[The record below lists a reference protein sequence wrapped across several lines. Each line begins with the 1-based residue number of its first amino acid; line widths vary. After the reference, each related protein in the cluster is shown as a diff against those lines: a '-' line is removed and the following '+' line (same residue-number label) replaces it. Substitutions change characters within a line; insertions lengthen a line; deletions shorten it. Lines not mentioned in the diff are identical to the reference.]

1 MMNRTAAIERK
12 TKETQIK
19 LSVGLDGNGKNSI
32 DTGIGF
38 FDHMLQLFSCH
49 SGIDLDVV
57 CKGDTRVDGHHSV
70 EDIGIVLGKAISK
83 ALGDKVGIARYAGK
97 TIPMDESLATVNIDI
112 SGRPFLVFNAELS
125 GKVGDFDLELVEEFF
140 RAVATYG
147 GITMHVNLH
156 YGSNS
161 HHKAECIFKAFARA
175 LKEAV
180 TVVGTE
186 LPSSKGLIE

>member
-1 MMNRTAAIERK
+1 MNRVAQIERK

-19 LSVGLDGNGKNSI
+19 LSVGLDGTAKNKI

-49 SGIDLDVV
+49 SGMDLTVE

-70 EDIGIVLGKAISK
+70 EDIGIVLGKAINQ
-83 ALGDKVGIARYAGK
+83 ALGDKIGIARYASK
-97 TIPMDESLATVNIDI
+97 TIPMDESLATVTIDI

-140 RAVATYG
+140 FFFSTYG

-175 LKEAV
+175 VKEAV
-180 TVVGTE
+180 AIVGNE

>member
-1 MMNRTAAIERK
+1 MNRTATIERK

-19 LSVGLDGNGKNSI
+19 LTVGLDGTAKYDV

-49 SGIDLDVV
+49 SGMDLNVE

-70 EDIGIVLGKAISK
+70 EDIGIVLGKAINR
-83 ALGDKVGIARYAGK
+83 ALGDKIGIARYASK
-97 TIPMDESLATVNIDI
+97 TIPMDESLATVTVDI
-112 SGRPFLVFNAELS
+112 SGRPYLVFNAELS

-175 LKEAV
+175 VKEAV
-180 TVVGTE
+180 AVVGNE

>member
-1 MMNRTAAIERK
+1 MRK
-12 TKETQIK
+12 SNIVRNTNETKIK
-19 LSVGLDGNGKNSI
+19 LALNLDGDGKYQVN
-32 DTGIGF
+32 TGVGF
-38 FDHMLQLFSCH
+38 FDHMMTLFACH
-49 SGIDLDVV
+49 SGFDFSVECEGDV
-57 CKGDTRVDGHHSV
+57 RVDGHHSV
-70 EDIGIVLGKAISK
+70 EDIGIVLGKAINK
-83 ALGDKVGIARYAGK
+83 ALGDKIGIARYAGK

-112 SGRPFLVFNAELS
+112 SGRPFLVFNAELG

-147 GITMHVNLH
+147 GITIHVNLH

-175 LKEAV
+175 MKEAV

>member
-1 MMNRTAAIERK
+1 MNRVAQIERK

-19 LSVGLDGNGKNSI
+19 LSVGLDGTAKNKI

-49 SGIDLDVV
+49 SGIDLTVE
-57 CKGDTRVDGHHSV
+57 CKGDIRVDGHHSV
-70 EDIGIVLGKAISK
+70 EDIGIVLGKAINQ
-83 ALGDKVGIARYAGK
+83 ALGDKIGFARYASK
-97 TIPMDESLATVNIDI
+97 TIPMDESLATVTIDI

-147 GITMHVNLH
+147 GITIHVNLH

-175 LKEAV
+175 VKEAV
-180 TVVGTE
+180 AIVGNE

>member
-1 MMNRTAAIERK
+1 MNRTATIERK

-19 LSVGLDGNGKNSI
+19 LTVGLDGTAKYDV

-49 SGIDLDVV
+49 SGMDLKVE

-70 EDIGIVLGKAISK
+70 EDIGIVLGKAINQ
-83 ALGDKVGIARYAGK
+83 ALGDKIGIARYASK
-97 TIPMDESLATVNIDI
+97 TIPMDESLATVTVDI
-112 SGRPFLVFNAELS
+112 SGRPYLVFNAELS

-175 LKEAV
+175 VKEAV
-180 TVVGTE
+180 AVVGNE

>member
-1 MMNRTAAIERK
+1 MEKRIAKCARK
-12 TKETQIK
+12 TKETEIK
-19 LSVGLDGNGKNSI
+19 LTVGLDGSAKNEI

-49 SGIDLDVV
+49 SGMDLKVS

-70 EDIGIVLGKAISK
+70 EDIGIVLGKAVNQ
-83 ALGDKVGIARYAGK
+83 ALGDKMGIARYASK
-97 TIPMDESLATVNIDI
+97 TIPMDESLATVTLDI
-112 SGRPFLVFNAELS
+112 SGRPFLVFNAQLT

-175 LKEAV
+175 VKEAV
-180 TVVGTE
+180 TIVGTE

>member
-1 MMNRTAAIERK
+1 MNRTATIERK

-19 LSVGLDGNGKNSI
+19 LTVGLDGTAKYDV

-49 SGIDLDVV
+49 SGMDLKVE

-70 EDIGIVLGKAISK
+70 EDIGIVLGKAINR
-83 ALGDKVGIARYAGK
+83 ALGDKIGIARYASK
-97 TIPMDESLATVNIDI
+97 TIPMDESLATVTVDI
-112 SGRPFLVFNAELS
+112 SGRPYLVFNAELS
-125 GKVGDFDLELVEEFF
+125 GKVGDCELELVEEFF

-147 GITMHVNLH
+147 GIRMHVNLH

-175 LKEAV
+175 VKEAV
-180 TVVGTE
+180 TIVGTE